1 MGNRV
6 ERTSRSGSFA
16 WSLLTIGVL
25 IGALAVPFGTNTP
38 DTAVAAPGD
47 PGEPAAPIV
56 VYDEGFENAPDT
68 GFPVLLTNYVSS
80 VGGTYTAAAPWSS
93 YPNCNGFIMS
103 TTNTQ
108 SPGSC
113 GNETGGFLSLRKLAY
128 ALGTVNSSTSPN
140 LNSVNAAYTY
150 NNAPDNAVQFE
161 TVTPIQLNTPS
172 RYLTFSVNAAAT
184 NCFSFHPRMQFYV
197 KNSSSGAESALGGV
211 IDPCSDPRSR
221 VLSTG
226 GLTGGSTQPYRGG
239 SFPASASFVTTSSS
253 IGIVM
258 RNLTGTGAGNDGAFD
273 DIRILDVTPSLDK
286 SFSTPNI
293 SGVSTLTFTVTNT
306 SELASK
312 LGWSATDNLQPGLVV
327 TSPSNA
333 SSTCSNGSVTAA
345 PGTGTI
351 ALAGDIAAGVAFCT
365 FTVDVAPASTPTLE
379 APQNY
384 QNCAADLSPVV
395 GLDPPSSCATV
406 TFFAPPE
413 LQIEKTT
420 SATAGSRAGDVVNY
434 AVTLRN
440 VGGTGYT
447 ATEPASFS
455 DSLAGILD
463 DAVYNNDAAVTGGA
477 PPPTYAGGVLSWTGP
492 LAAGA
497 SVTVNYSVTLTL
509 AGDGVLQNTAAVP
522 DGPIAETLVT
532 VPLVSS
538 LSLVKSATPSD
549 VDSYELGTEITYSF
563 VATNT
568 GNVAITA
575 PQINEL
581 TFTGA
586 GALSPLDCTA
596 VPVLMPGAQFVC
608 TATYTLQQA
617 DIDAGGMNNTAT
629 VSGTDPDG
637 NTVTSPEDDAPTP
650 TPAAPSISI
659 DKSASAG
666 PFTAAGQLVTYSF
679 LVTNTGNVTLSN
691 VAVADDPVP
700 FTGSGVLSPVTCP
713 ETTLIPGATVTCT
726 ATYALTQVDVD
737 RGSVDNTATASAVA
751 PSAADVLSAPDTANV
766 TITQAPSLSLVKTAG
781 PGGFTE
787 AGEVVTYSFIVMNT
801 GNVTL
806 TDVAVDEMTF
816 TGTGAAP
823 AIVCPPSE
831 VAALAPGDDVTCT
844 AAYTLTQADIDS
856 GTVAN
861 TAIPRGSPP
870 AGPSITGA
878 PAAHQLTFIA
888 APVITLDKTSDVTT
902 ATMAGQV
909 ITYSF
914 LVVNDGNVTLRDVTV
929 AEGSFTGS
937 GTLSAMV
944 CPAAAE
950 VVLPGASVTCTAT
963 YTVTQADADAGVS
976 LINTASATGV
986 PPSGVSIAALEDT
999 ATVTID
1005 SPAEL
1010 SLLKTVAPTEVTG
1023 AGATVSYAFEVTN
1036 TGMQTLT
1043 TVTVTEVAF
1052 TGTGDPPLISCP
1064 DDPVA
1069 PGGTIECTAE
1079 YTTTDADVT
1088 AGRVDNTAI
1097 AAATAPDQS
1106 PITSAESDASFIVLA
1121 PPPVLNPPVPN
1132 VPGLPATGPASM
1144 SGLMAFGAL
1153 ALVLG
1158 IALQP
1163 RLQRRRVEE

>member
-1 MGNRV
+1 MGAQSQPSQR
-6 ERTSRSGSFA
+6 RPRAFA
-16 WSLLTIGVL
+16 I
-25 IGALAVPFGTNTP
+25 LAVGMVLGAILVPVSETIAP
-38 DTAVAAPGD
+38 PPIAVAAPGD
-47 PGEPAAPIV
+47 PGEPAPPMV

-128 ALGTVNSSTSPN
+128 ALGTVNGSASPN

-197 KNSSSGAESALGGV
+197 KNSASGVESALGGV

-286 SFSTPNI
+286 SFSTPDI
-293 SGVSTLTFTVTNT
+293 GGVSTLTFTVTNT
-306 SELASK
+306 NELASK

-327 TSPSNA
+327 ASPSNA
-333 SSTCSNGSVTAA
+333 TSTCSNGTVTAA
-345 PGTGTI
+345 PGSGTI

-413 LQIEKTT
+413 LQIEKAT
-420 SATAGSRAGDVVNY
+420 SATIASRAGDIVNY

-447 ATEPASFS
+447 VAEPASFT
-455 DSLAGILD
+455 DSLGGILD
-463 DAVYNNDAAVTGGA
+463 DATYNGDATATGGA
-477 PPPTYAGGVLSWTGP
+477 PPPDYAAGVLSWSGP

-522 DGPIAETLVT
+522 GGPLAETLVT

-586 GALSPLDCTA
+586 GALSPLDCTLA
-596 VPVLMPGAQFVC
+596 PVLMPGAQFVC

-617 DIDAGGMNNTAT
+617 DIDAGGINNTAT
-629 VSGTDPDG
+629 ASGTDPDG
-637 NTVTSPEDDAPTP
+637 NTVTSPEDDSPTP
-650 TPAAPSISI
+650 TPAAPSVTIEKAAGPGPFTSAGQLVSYSFLVTNTGNVTLTEIGVI
-659 DKSASAG
+659 DDAALFTGSGPLPPAACDATTLIPGASATCTAMYVLTQADVDQGAIENTAIAAAVAPDGSDISSEADTAVVSITQAPSMTIVKTAG
-666 PFTAAGQLVTYSF
+666 PGGFTAAGEVVTYSF
-679 LVTNTGNVTLSN
+679 LVTNTGNVTL
-691 VAVADDPVP
+691 ADIIVSELS
-700 FTGSGVLSPVTCP
+700 FTGSSPLPATECP
-713 ETTLIPGATVTCT
+713 ADELDMLAPGDTMTCT
-726 ATYALTQVDVD
+726 ATYTLTQGDID
-737 RGSVDNTATASAVA
+737 SGSVANTATASGV
-751 PSAADVLSAPDTANV
+751 
-766 TITQAPSLSLVKTAG
+766 
-781 PGGFTE
+781 
-787 AGEVVTYSFIVMNT
+787 
-801 GNVTL
+801 
-806 TDVAVDEMTF
+806 
-816 TGTGAAP
+816 
-823 AIVCPPSE
+823 PPSGPPIS
-831 VAALAPGDDVTCT
+831 ALP
-844 AAYTLTQADIDS
+844 
-856 GTVAN
+856 
-861 TAIPRGSPP
+861 SP
-870 AGPSITGA
+870 S
-878 PAAHQLTFIA
+878 QLTFIA
-888 APVITLDKTSDVTT
+888 APVLTLEKTADIPVLT
-902 ATMAGQV
+902 AAGQDLV
-909 ITYSF
+909 YSF
-914 LVVNDGNVTLRDVTV
+914 LVTNTGNVTIRDVTID
-929 AEGSFTGS
+929 EGSFTGA
-937 GTLSAMV
+937 GDLTV
-944 CPAAAE
+944 VTCPPEAAE
-950 VVLPGASVTCTAT
+950 MLPGATLTCMAS
-963 YTVTQADADAGVS
+963 YTSTQADIDAGDA
-976 LINTASATGV
+976 LINTASVTGV
-986 PPSGVSIAALEDT
+986 PPSGVTLAAIEDD
-999 ATVTID
+999 ATVAIE
-1005 SPAEL
+1005 AAAGL
-1010 SLLKTVAPTEVTG
+1010 SLVKAVDPSEVTG
-1023 AGATVSYAFEVTN
+1023 SGVTVAYTFTVTN
-1036 TGMQTLT
+1036 TGGSTLSGIA
-1043 TVTVTEVAF
+1043 VTEVVF
-1052 TGTGDPPLISCP
+1052 TGTGSTPTVDCP
-1064 DDPVA
+1064 AETLA
-1069 PGGTIECTAE
+1069 PGESFDCSAE
-1079 YTTTDADVT
+1079 YTTTAADVE
-1088 AGRVDNTAI
+1088 AGIVDNV
-1097 AAATAPDQS
+1097 ATASALTPDQS
-1106 PITSAESDASFIVLA
+1106 TVISNESDAALRVFA
-1121 PPPVLNPPVPN
+1121 PPPVPTI
-1132 VPGLPATGPASM
+1132 PGLPATGPASM
-1144 SGLMAFGAL
+1144 SGLLAIGILTLLTGL
-1153 ALVLG
+1153 ALKTLV
-1158 IALQP
+1158 
-1163 RLQRRRVEE
+1163 RRRRTAD